1 MCLEYSTVLRVH
13 LSEMVLFN
21 RDSLPFRSWN
31 SNFARK
37 GLRCGAQGLE
47 VRAGLSPISLPWHNE
62 GSIETTAVFTLG
74 L

>member
-1 MCLEYSTVLRVH
+1 MCYEYTVLRVH

-31 SNFARK
+31 SNSARK
-37 GLRCGAQGLE
+37 GLRCGVPGLE

-62 GSIETTAVFTLG
+62 GAIVTTAVFPLG